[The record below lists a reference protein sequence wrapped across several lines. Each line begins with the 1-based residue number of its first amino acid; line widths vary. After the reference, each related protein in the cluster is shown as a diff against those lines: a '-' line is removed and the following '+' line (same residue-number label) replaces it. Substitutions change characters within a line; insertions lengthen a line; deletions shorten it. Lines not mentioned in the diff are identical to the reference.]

1 MTTFITQQPE
11 AQTQGAAVGNLE
23 APSITSLG
31 SLDDSQ
37 GTAGLGLSAVSMTP
51 VFAIIYNGS

>member
-1 MTTFITQQPE
+1 MTISITQQP
-11 AQTQGAAVGNLE
+11 ATQPQKSTVGNLE
-23 APSITSLG
+23 IPSITSLG

-37 GTAGLGLSAVSMTP
+37 GTAGVGLSAVSMTP

>member
-11 AQTQGAAVGNLE
+11 AQTQRATVGNLE

-37 GTAGLGLSAVSMTP
+37 GTTGVGLSAVSMTP

>member
-1 MTTFITQQPE
+1 MTTSITQQPA
-11 AQTQGAAVGNLE
+11 AQPQKAAVGKLE
-23 APSITSLG
+23 TPSITSLG

-37 GTAGLGLSAVSMTP
+37 GATGLGLGAVSMTP